1 MAIRVFLTSLLRD
14 IRSQKMRT
22 ALTVFG
28 ILWGTASVVLL
39 LAFGKGIH
47 ARQQKAV
54 RGMGEYIVIMWP
66 GRTSKV
72 FEGLPKNRQIRF
84 REDDAH
90 LMKANVEGI
99 GEVSP
104 EYGRG
109 DVKVRVDKIEKLI
122 RVVGC
127 WPEYGTMR
135 NIIPAEGSRWIND
148 QDFINKRRVIF
159 IGPELKADLFGE
171 DEAVG
176 RIMLVNGVPFTVIG
190 VMIPK
195 NQDSSYQG
203 RDVRMAFIPTSTFRA
218 MYGVE
223 YVNNMVFR
231 AKDPKDTESVVSGV
245 YRVLGAKYSF
255 DKDDREAL
263 AMWDTTENEKFF
275 GAFFIAFRSFLGV
288 IGAFTLIVGGI
299 SISNIMNVVVEER
312 TKEIGIKMALG
323 AKPRFIM
330 SQFVFETLFLTSIG
344 GVLGFAFAATVVAVV
359 PSFGVEDYI
368 GVPEISTSVAI
379 TTILVL
385 GLIGMIAGYFPAK
398 RASRCNPIEALRL

>member
-47 ARQQKAV
+47 ARQQQAV

-66 GRTSKV
+66 GRTSKAYQ
-72 FEGLPKNRQIRF
+72 GLPKNRIIRL
-84 REDDAH
+84 REEDAA
-90 LMKANVEGI
+90 LLKANVPNI

-104 EYGRG
+104 EFGRG
-109 DVKVRVDKIEKLI
+109 DIKVRVGKIEKLV

-127 WPEYGTMR
+127 WPEYGSMR
-135 NIIPAEGSRWIND
+135 NIIPQDGSRWIND
-148 QDFINKRRVIF
+148 QDLHNKRRVIF
-159 IGPELKADLFGE
+159 IGPELKRDLFGE

-176 RIMLVNGVPFTVIG
+176 RIILVNGTPFTVIG
-190 VMIPK
+190 VMIEK
-195 NQDSSYQG
+195 QQDSSYQG
-203 RDVRMAFIPTSTFRA
+203 RDVRMAFIPTTTFRA

-223 YVNNMVFR
+223 YVNDIVFR
-231 AKDPKDTESVVSGV
+231 ADEPRNTEKVIAGV
-245 YRVLGAKYSF
+245 YRVLGAKYKF
-255 DKDDREAL
+255 DPEDREAL

-275 GAFFIAFRSFLGV
+275 SAFFIAFRTFLGV

-330 SQFVFETLFLTSIG
+330 GQFVFETLFLTGIG
-344 GVLGFAFAATVVAVV
+344 GLLGFAFASGVVALV
-359 PSFGVEDYI
+359 PSFHVEDYI
-368 GVPEISTSVAI
+368 GTPTISLSVGLV
-379 TTILVL
+379 TILVL
-385 GLIGMIAGYFPAK
+385 GLIGLVAGFFPAR
-398 RASRCNPIEALRL
+398 RAAQCNPIEALRL